1 MTNYQAAL
9 SRVNQASTIKELE
22 SLEKSFDRIYSAGF
36 LTDNQLKNLDLKR
49 LSRIHFMEL
58 DKYRYLLV

>member
-1 MTNYQAAL
+1 MTNYQIAL
-9 SRVNQASTIKELE
+9 NLVNQAATIKELE

-49 LSRIHFMEL
+49 IDRIHFMEL
-58 DKYRYLLV
+58 DKVRCLV

>member
-49 LSRIHFMEL
+49 INRIHFMEL